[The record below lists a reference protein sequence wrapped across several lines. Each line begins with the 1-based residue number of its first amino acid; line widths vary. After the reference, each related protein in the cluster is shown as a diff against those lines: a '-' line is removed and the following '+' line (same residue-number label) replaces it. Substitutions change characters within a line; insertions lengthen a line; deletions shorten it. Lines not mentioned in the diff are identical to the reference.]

1 MSEISSPSERA
12 GDEAPAAGR
21 LGSVRRS
28 LADAW
33 PALVA
38 YAAART
44 SGLVV
49 FFLAAHVAG
58 KDGLS
63 ILGHRNDAGH
73 YLKIAVNGYP
83 SAAVVDANGLAFF
96 PLHPTLM
103 TWLGAVLPIDLATI
117 GVLLTWVMSLV
128 AAWGLFA
135 VGKHLHD
142 RRTGVLLATVW
153 GLVPHAVVE
162 SMGYTEAMF
171 TALAA
176 WCLLATLRRQWVA
189 AGLLSV
195 LAGLTRPTAA
205 ALFPVV
211 VLAAFL
217 AIVRGRD
224 RSWRAWFALLVA
236 PLGWL
241 GYLGWVAQRAGRID
255 GWFHIQGEGWGSS
268 WDGGRFTVTQTAQ
281 ALAKGDLL
289 NHLLVALVILVSI
302 ALFAIS
308 VIERQPWQLLMF
320 SALVMAV
327 SLGGAGYYNVK
338 ARFLLPAFALLLP
351 VAGALARTRP
361 AKMVVI
367 VGALAAFSA
376 YCGVYLLLIWK
387 FSP

>member
-1 MSEISSPSERA
+1 MSEISSPSEPAPSATRGA
-12 GDEAPAAGR
+12 GWPAA
-21 LGSVRRS
+21 VRQS
-28 LADAW
+28 LAAAW

-44 SGLVV
+44 TGLVV
-49 FFLAAHVAG
+49 LFVWAHVAG
-58 KDGLS
+58 KDALGL
-63 ILGHRNDAGH
+63 LGNRADAGH
-73 YLKIAVNGYP
+73 YVRIATEGYP
-83 SAAVVDANGLAFF
+83 SAAEIQTNALAFF
-96 PLHPTLM
+96 PLHPTL
-103 TWLGAVLPIDLATI
+103 TRWLGAILPFGIPTV
-117 GVLLTWVMSLV
+117 GVLLTWVVSLV

-135 VGKHLHD
+135 IGNHLHD

-153 GLVPHAVVE
+153 GLLPHAIVE

-176 WCLLATLRRQWVA
+176 WTLLATLRRQWVA

-195 LAGLTRPTAA
+195 LAGLTRPTAS

-217 AIVRGRD
+217 AIARRQD
-224 RSWRAWFALLVA
+224 RSWRAWFAMLVA

-241 GYLGWVAQRAGRID
+241 GYLGWVAIQAGRLD
-255 GWFHIQGEGWGSS
+255 GWFHIQNEGWGSS
-268 WDGGRFTVTQTAQ
+268 WDAGRYTASKTVS
-281 ALAKGDLL
+281 ALTEANVPDF
-289 NHLLVALVILVSI
+289 LLVALVMLLCV

-320 SALVMAV
+320 SALMIAV
-327 SLGGAGYYNVK
+327 SLGGAGFYNAK

-361 AKMVVI
+361 AKMYVI
-367 VGALAAFSA
+367 VATLAVVSA
-376 YCGVYLLLIWK
+376 YCGGYLLLVWK